1 MKRLLS
7 LLLFCLIL
15 FSSMPVAFAADNTAA
30 TLRLE
35 KTEGTVSVENQ
46 NGKSV
51 SMLDGMRL
59 YSGYTVSTEAESYA
73 HISLD
78 STKAVKLDASSEVQ
92 VSKSGSKLELHLVS
106 GSLLCDVSKTL
117 SSNES
122 LSIRTSTTITGIRG
136 TTVFFRQRESGETEV
151 YVLHGTITLI
161 TTDPV
166 TGESRQVRVTT
177 GQMATAWPS
186 SENSEPQ
193 ITVHSFTEEDV
204 PGYVGIELA
213 ENEELHQRL
222 IGQGTEQDLDLIIR
236 NAENQL
242 QNDHEEAK
250 RRQQAL
256 NHASDAARQNSTPF
270 FGSIVN
276 TGSGGSGGSGG
287 NGGSSNTSITLVAGS
302 TETDLRNALQ
312 NYEDVILS
320 NCNIDESAG
329 VIDYSISLTSD
340 LEIPAGK
347 TLTLDNSI
355 LNIQAGVPI
364 NNNGT
369 LRLIN
374 GSSLQNYGAFT
385 NTGTININSEGSFV
399 NYETFTNDYGSVN
412 LDNEGF
418 FNNYKILQ
426 NSGTI
431 QINSAS
437 NLSNYYLY
445 SGGSDIPSSMT
456 NTSNG
461 NIYVG
466 ANGVLFIDGDE
477 NGSGCSLTNSG
488 TLSINYNGEFRVNG
502 VLDNLATFYL
512 LGKYSDTGIECY
524 IIEEST
530 HGVYFR
536 GNASDIITDDMVDS
550 RKLILLKDI
559 ELSDVLPDISTNFT
573 LDLNGHTLTLNGGAL
588 NVTADGTLTI
598 IDSSE
603 DQTGTITGSGTL
615 ITSVGTLAIN
625 SGTINVSAIEA
636 IGVSITHGTFTMNG
650 GTILV
655 GSVDAYF
662 GIGVNV
668 EGAGSSFILNDG
680 TITASGVSSKGI
692 HVIEGGTLSVE
703 GGSITASGNESI
715 GVNVEGTG
723 SSFVL
728 NDGSITASGE
738 SSNGV
743 QVSDSASISVE
754 GGSITASGN
763 ISIGVSLLGSSIAF
777 TINDGYINASGN
789 NSTGVKCFDNPSM
802 EATLSTYVS
811 ENKIRK
817 DNVTAAYYT
826 VA

>member
-1 MKRLLS
+1 MKRLIS

-46 NGKSV
+46 NGRSV
-51 SMLDGMRL
+51 SKLDGMRL
-59 YSGYTVSTEAESYA
+59 YSGYTVATEAESYA

-78 STKAVKLDASSEVQ
+78 STKAIKLDASSEVQ

-106 GSLLCDVSKTL
+106 GSLLCDVSNTL

-151 YVLHGTITLI
+151 YVLHGTITLT
-161 TTDPV
+161 TTDPL

-193 ITVHSFTEEDV
+193 IMVQSFTEEDV

-222 IGQGTEQDLDLIIR
+222 ISQGTGQDLDLIIR

-242 QNDHEEAK
+242 QNDHEEAE

-256 NHASDAARQNSTPF
+256 NHASDASRQNSTPF
-270 FGSIVN
+270 FGGIVS
-276 TGSGGSGGSGG
+276 TGGGGSGGS
-287 NGGSSNTSITLVAGS
+287 GGSSNTSITLPAGS

-312 NYEDVILS
+312 NYDDVILS

-355 LNIQAGVPI
+355 LKIQAGVPI

-385 NTGTININSEGSFV
+385 NTGTINLNSESSFV

-412 LDNEGF
+412 LDNAGF
-418 FNNYKILQ
+418 FNNYKLIQ

-437 NLSNYYLY
+437 NLSNYYFY
-445 SGGSDIPSSMT
+445 SGGSNIPSSLT

-466 ANGVLFIDGDE
+466 ADGVLYIDGDE
-477 NGSGCSLTNSG
+477 NGSGCSLTNLG
-488 TLSINYNGEFRVNG
+488 TLSINYNGEFHVNG

-536 GNASDIITDDMVDS
+536 GNASDIIADDMVDS

-559 ELSDVLPDISTNFT
+559 ELSDVLPDIFTNFT

-603 DQTGTITGSGTL
+603 DETGTITGTGTL
-615 ITSVGTLAIN
+615 ITSVGTIAIN

-636 IGVSITHGTFTMNG
+636 IGISVTGGTFTMNG

-668 EGAGSSFILNDG
+668 EGAGSSFILN
-680 TITASGVSSKGI
+680 
-692 HVIEGGTLSVE
+692 E
-703 GGSITASGNESI
+703 
-715 GVNVEGTG
+715 
-723 SSFVL
+723 
-728 NDGSITASGE
+728 GSITASGE
-738 SSNGV
+738 SSKGI
-743 QVSDSASISVE
+743 QVMD
-754 GGSITASGN
+754 GGSLSIAGGTITASGN
-763 ISIGVSLLGSSIAF
+763 
-777 TINDGYINASGN
+777 D
-789 NSTGVKCFDNPSM
+789 STGVLLPTPGVTFSM
-802 EATLSTYVS
+802 ENGVIIAAGDYSRGVCYFSGLDIINTLLDYVSSGKLSTTNGLATNY
-811 ENKIRK
+811 EQL
-817 DNVTAAYYT
+817 
-826 VA
+826 